1 MTRKLIDAVIYSV
14 LFVALYIHNKLFS
27 HMVNNGLVLGSN
39 TILTPTMVTREALR
53 ILHQKLNFIGSIN
66 RQYDDSFAKDGARI
80 GSTLNIRLPN
90 EYTVS
95 SGAALSTQT
104 TTELSTS
111 LVVSNQKHVDTTFT
125 SAELTLSLDDFSDRI
140 LEPAMSVLAA
150 NIEADAL
157 SMALDV
163 YQVVNNIGAA
173 ITLNKVLTGRKLLTD
188 ALAPSS
194 QRTCLLNTQDNLDLV
209 DALKGLFQDSDEI
222 AKQYREGMV
231 GRSGGF
237 DFYENTLI
245 ANQTTGTALSATT
258 YTVNGAVTTNGST
271 TVTVATGATTFKK
284 GDVFTVAGCNRVH
297 PETKVDTG
305 VLQQFVVT
313 ADYAGGAGNLSFA
326 PAIYTTTGRQN
337 VTAGGMPNGN
347 AITKVGG
354 ASAVY
359 KPSLAYHRDA
369 FTFAT
374 ADLEDVSKYGA
385 WGARE
390 VMDGISM
397 RVARQYAIGTDTV
410 PCRIDVL
417 YGYKTIRAQLAARIL
432 SN

>member
-1 MTRKLIDAVIYSV
+1 V
-14 LFVALYIHNKLFS
+14 
-27 HMVNNGLVLGSN
+27 SN
-39 TILTPTMVTREALR
+39 SILTPTAVTREALR

-66 RQYDDSFAKDGARI
+66 RQYDSSFAKDGAKI
-80 GSTLNIRLPN
+80 GTDLKIRLPN
-90 EYTVS
+90 EYTVRT
-95 SGAALSTQT
+95 GAAISTQATSETST
-104 TTELSTS
+104 TLSVAT
-111 LVVSNQKHVDTTFT
+111 QKGVDTTFT
-125 SAELTLSLDDFSDRI
+125 TSELTLSLQDFSSRI

-163 YQVVNNIGAA
+163 YQAVDNIGSAV
-173 ITLNKVLTGRKLLTD
+173 TLNKVLGARKKLTD
-188 ALAPSS
+188 SLAPQSD
-194 QRTCLLNTQDNLDLV
+194 RTLLLNTQDNLDLV
-209 DALKGLFQDSDEI
+209 DGLKGLFQDSSEI

-231 GRSGGF
+231 GRTAGF
-237 DFYENTLI
+237 GDIYENTLL
-245 ANQTTGTALSATT
+245 ASQTTGTALSVTT

-271 TVTVATGATTFKK
+271 AVTVASAGSTTFKK

-297 PETKVDTG
+297 PESKADTG
-305 VLQQFVVT
+305 ALQQFVVT
-313 ADYAGGAGNLSFA
+313 ADYAGGAGSLSFS
-326 PAIYTTTGRQN
+326 PAIYTTGGRQN
-337 VTAGGMPNGN
+337 VTAGGLPNG
-347 AITKVGG
+347 AALVKVGG

-359 KPSLAYHRDA
+359 RPSLAYHKDA
-369 FTFAT
+369 FTFVS

-390 VMDGISM
+390 VMDGVSM
-397 RVARQYAIGTDTV
+397 RIARQYDISTDNI